1 LKLNPIPSAMNNT
14 LPAGTLTID
23 GDIAVLAMDHPLGF
37 ITEVLKRCE
46 MDLRQMPCF
55 QLAKWP

>member
-1 LKLNPIPSAMNNT
+1 MNNT
-14 LPAGTLTID
+14 LPSGTLTID
-23 GDIAVLAMDHPLGF
+23 ADIVVLVMDHPLGF

-46 MDLRQMPCF
+46 MDIRLMPCF